1 MLTIAF
7 NLLGK
12 KSSVKEGI
20 SFVSDFAI
28 NIESFSE
35 IYTAQSYTA
44 DFPISLEVFSLF
56 VHSKTENFLKAY
68 KYRALAEITLEDVA
82 KREKFLT
89 DYHIINFLANQTGLD
104 KVSITAVLVAI
115 SNLLRLTN
123 NYEVDEMHFVSFRVF
138 RKFSKTMGKNIFFIT
153 EY

>member
-7 NLLGK
+7 NLLSK

-20 SFVSDFAI
+20 SFVSDFVI

-35 IYTAQSYTA
+35 VYIAQSYTA
-44 DFPISLEVFSLF
+44 DFSISLEIFSVF
-56 VHSKTENFLKAY
+56 VYSKTENFLKAY
-68 KYRALAEITLEDVA
+68 KYWTLAEITLEDIA
-82 KREKFLT
+82 KKEKFLT

-104 KVSITAVLVAI
+104 KVSTTAILVAI
-115 SNLLRLTN
+115 SNLLRLAN
-123 NYEVDEMHFVSFRVF
+123 SYEVDEMHFVSFRVF
-138 RKFSKTMGKNIFFIT
+138 RKFSETIGKNIFFIT